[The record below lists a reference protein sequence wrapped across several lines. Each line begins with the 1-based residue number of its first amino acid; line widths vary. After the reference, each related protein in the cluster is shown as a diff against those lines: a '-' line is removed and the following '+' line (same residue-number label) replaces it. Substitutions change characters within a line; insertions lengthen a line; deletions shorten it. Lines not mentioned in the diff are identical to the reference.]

1 MGHPRR
7 HIGPREA
14 CEILDFDEAM
24 LDACPAQVRADVM
37 MEAELLVG
45 VFAPDRE
52 PERLARM
59 ADQLSAGERDAEM
72 NRAHARRLAA
82 ALKRIA
88 RNSRA
93 A

>member
-7 HIGPREA
+7 HTGPPQA
-14 CEILDFDEAM
+14 CEIVDFDEAL
-24 LDACPAQVRADVM
+24 LDACSAAVRADVM

-45 VFAPDRE
+45 VFAPSRE
-52 PERLARM
+52 PDRLARI
-59 ADQLSAGERDAEM
+59 ADQLSAGQRDAEM

-88 RNSRA
+88 RNA
-93 A
+93 HPG

>member
-1 MGHPRR
+1 M
-7 HIGPREA
+7 GPRQA
-14 CEILDFDEAM
+14 CEIVDFDEAL
-24 LDACPAQVRADVM
+24 LDACPPQVRADVM

-52 PERLARM
+52 PDRLDRM
-59 ADQLSAGERDAEM
+59 AAQFSAGERDAEM

-88 RNSRA
+88 RNARPS
-93 A
+93 